1 MYYNISKNYECNMK
15 DKNFIS
21 SALKVIEIESK
32 AVMSLSNQIQPDFES
47 LCSNILDIKGKLIL
61 MGIGKSGHI
70 AQKISATLSS
80 TGTSSFFIHPT
91 EAAHGDLGMISKQ
104 DAILILS
111 NSGQTKEIIEILP
124 ALKRSTT
131 NIFTLTNNDQS
142 TIAKAGK
149 INLVINADE
158 EACPL
163 DLAPTSSTTIAL
175 VFGDALAIA
184 LLEARGFGKDD
195 FAKSHPAGQ
204 LGKKLTTLV
213 QDLAVM
219 NEQTPIVNQATYLK
233 DALMVITE
241 KKLGVTLVS
250 NEEKVIGIFT
260 DGDLRRCLNNEI
272 DLNKT
277 PIKDVMTT
285 NFKSIQSDAL
295 AIDAAEIMEKDKIF
309 SLVVN
314 SSTNGGNSMG
324 IITMHQLLEAGII

>member
-1 MYYNISKNYECNMK
+1 MK

-21 SALKVIEIESK
+21 SALKVIEIESS
-32 AVMSLSNQIQPDFES
+32 AVASLKNQIKPDFED
-47 LCSNILDIKGKLIL
+47 LCFNILNTKGKLIL

-80 TGTSSFFIHPT
+80 TGTASFFIHPT
-91 EAAHGDLGMISKQ
+91 EAAHGDLGMINKKDS
-104 DAILILS
+104 ILILS
-111 NSGQTKEIIEILP
+111 NSGETKEIIEILP
-124 ALKRSTT
+124 ALKRSTS
-131 NIFTLTNNDQS
+131 NIFTLTNNYQS

-149 INLVINADE
+149 INLVISADE

-184 LLEARGFGKDD
+184 LLEARGFSKDD

-219 NEQTPIVNQATYLK
+219 NEKAPMVDLNTSLK
-233 DALMVITE
+233 EALMVVTE

-250 NEEKVIGIFT
+250 NEKKIVGVFT
-260 DGDLRRCLNNEI
+260 DGDLRRCLNDEVDI
-272 DLNKT
+272 NKT
-277 PIKDVMTT
+277 PIKDVMTIK
-285 NFKSIQSDAL
+285 FKSIESKAL
-295 AIDAAEIMEKDKIF
+295 AIDAAEIMEKNKIF
-309 SLVVN
+309 TLVVH
-314 SSTNGGNSMG
+314 SSNQNEEPTG

>member
-1 MYYNISKNYECNMK
+1 MK
-15 DKNFIS
+15 DKNFIN
-21 SALKVIEIESK
+21 SALSVIEIESK
-32 AVMSLSNQIQPDFES
+32 AVMNLRNQIQSDFES
-47 LCSNILDIKGKLIL
+47 LCSNILQIKGKLIL

-91 EAAHGDLGMISKQ
+91 EAAHGDLGMINKK
-104 DAILILS
+104 DAILLLS
-111 NSGQTKEIIEILP
+111 NSGETKEIIEILP
-124 ALKRSTT
+124 ALKRSTA

-149 INLVINADE
+149 INLVISAEE

-163 DLAPTSSTTIAL
+163 NLAPTSSTTIAL

-184 LLEARGFGKDD
+184 LLEARGFSKDD

-213 QDLAVM
+213 QDLAAT
-219 NEQTPIVNQATYLK
+219 NEKAPIVNEAISLK
-233 DALMVITE
+233 DALIEITE

-250 NEEKVIGIFT
+250 DGKKVVGIFT
-260 DGDLRRCLNNEI
+260 DGDLRRCLNDDV

-285 NFKSIQSDAL
+285 NFKSIKCNDL
-295 AIDAAEIMEKDKIF
+295 AIDAAEIMEKNKIF

-314 SSTNGGNSMG
+314 SSINQTDSIG

>member
-1 MYYNISKNYECNMK
+1 MK

-21 SALKVIEIESK
+21 SAMKVIKIESN
-32 AVMSLSNQIQPDFES
+32 AVRSLSNQIKPDFED
-47 LCSNILDIKGKLIL
+47 LCSKILNIEGKLIL

-91 EAAHGDLGMISKQ
+91 EAAHGDLGMISKK
-104 DAILILS
+104 DSILILS
-111 NSGQTKEIIEILP
+111 NSGETKEIIEILP
-124 ALKRSTT
+124 ALKRSTS
-131 NIFTLTNNDQS
+131 NIFTLTNNNKS
-142 TIAKAGK
+142 TIAKAGT
-149 INLVINADE
+149 INLTIKADE

-184 LLEARGFGKDD
+184 LLEARGFSKDD

-219 NEQTPIVNQATYLK
+219 NEKVPMVDQTTSLK
-233 DALMVITE
+233 EALMVVTE
-241 KKLGVTLVS
+241 KKLGLTLVL
-250 NEEKVIGIFT
+250 NKKKIVGVFT
-260 DGDLRRCLNNEI
+260 DGDLRRCLNDEVDIN
-272 DLNKT
+272 NT
-277 PIKDVMTT
+277 PIKDVMTIK
-285 NFKSIQSDAL
+285 FKSIDSNAL
-295 AIDAAEIMEKDKIF
+295 AIDAAEIMEKNKIF

-314 SSTNGGNSMG
+314 SSTHKEDTIG

>member
-1 MYYNISKNYECNMK
+1 MK
-15 DKNFIS
+15 EKNFIS
-21 SALKVIEIESK
+21 SALNVIEIESK
-32 AVMSLSNQIQPDFES
+32 AVMSLRNQIHSDFDN
-47 LCSNILDIKGKLIL
+47 LCTNILNIEGKLIL

-111 NSGQTKEIIEILP
+111 NSGETKEIIEILP
-124 ALKRSTT
+124 ALKRSTS
-131 NIFTLTNNDQS
+131 NIFTLTNDKQS
-142 TIAKAGK
+142 TIAKAGN
-149 INLVINADE
+149 INLIVSADE

-219 NEQTPIVNQATYLK
+219 NDKAPMVDQATSLK
-233 DALMVITE
+233 NALMVITE
-241 KKLGVTLVS
+241 KKLGVTLVL
-250 NEEKVIGIFT
+250 NKKKMVGIFT
-260 DGDLRRCLNNEI
+260 DGDLRRCLNNEV

-285 NFKSIQSDAL
+285 NFKSIKSNAL
-295 AIDAAEIMEKDKIF
+295 AIDAAEIMEKNKIF

-314 SSTNGGNSMG
+314 SSKTKADSVGL
-324 IITMHQLLEAGII
+324 ITMHQLLEAGII

>member
-1 MYYNISKNYECNMK
+1 MK
-15 DKNFIS
+15 DKNFIN
-21 SALKVIEIESK
+21 SALSVIEIESK
-32 AVMSLSNQIQPDFES
+32 AVMNLRNQIRSDFES
-47 LCSNILDIKGKLIL
+47 LCLNILQIKGKLIL

-91 EAAHGDLGMISKQ
+91 EAAHGDLGMINKK
-104 DAILILS
+104 DAILLLS
-111 NSGQTKEIIEILP
+111 NSGETKEIIEILP
-124 ALKRSTT
+124 ALKRSTA
-131 NIFTLTNNDQS
+131 NIFTLTNNNQS

-149 INLVINADE
+149 INLVINAEE

-163 DLAPTSSTTIAL
+163 NLAPTSSTTIAL

-184 LLEARGFGKDD
+184 LLEARGFSKDD

-213 QDLAVM
+213 QDLAAT
-219 NEQTPIVNQATYLK
+219 NDRAPIVNETISLK
-233 DALMVITE
+233 DALIEVTE

-250 NEEKVIGIFT
+250 DSKKVVGIFT
-260 DGDLRRCLNNEI
+260 DGDLRRCLNDDV

-285 NFKSIQSDAL
+285 NFKSIKCNDL
-295 AIDAAEIMEKDKIF
+295 AIDAAEIMEKNKIF

-314 SSTNGGNSMG
+314 SSTNQTDSIG

>member
-1 MYYNISKNYECNMK
+1 MK
-15 DKNFIS
+15 DKNFIN
-21 SALKVIEIESK
+21 SALSVIEIESK
-32 AVMSLSNQIQPDFES
+32 AVMNLRNQIQSDFES
-47 LCSNILDIKGKLIL
+47 LCSNILQIKGKLIL

-91 EAAHGDLGMISKQ
+91 EAAHGDLGMINKK
-104 DAILILS
+104 DAILLLS
-111 NSGQTKEIIEILP
+111 NSGETKEIIEILP
-124 ALKRSTT
+124 ALKRSTA
-131 NIFTLTNNDQS
+131 NIFTLTNNNQS

-149 INLVINADE
+149 INLVINAEE

-163 DLAPTSSTTIAL
+163 NLAPTSSTTIAL

-184 LLEARGFGKDD
+184 LLEARGFSKDD

-213 QDLAVM
+213 QDLAAT
-219 NEQTPIVNQATYLK
+219 NDKAPIVNEAISLK
-233 DALMVITE
+233 DALIEVTE

-250 NEEKVIGIFT
+250 DGKKVVGIFT
-260 DGDLRRCLNNEI
+260 DGDLRRCLNDDV

-285 NFKSIQSDAL
+285 NFKSIKCNDL
-295 AIDAAEIMEKDKIF
+295 AIDAAEIMEKNKIF

-314 SSTNGGNSMG
+314 SSTNQTDSIG

>member
-1 MYYNISKNYECNMK
+1 MK

-21 SALKVIEIESK
+21 SAMKVIKIESN
-32 AVMSLSNQIQPDFES
+32 AVRSLSNQIKPDFED
-47 LCSNILDIKGKLIL
+47 LCSKILNTEGKLIL

-91 EAAHGDLGMISKQ
+91 EAAHGDLGMISKK
-104 DAILILS
+104 DSILILS
-111 NSGQTKEIIEILP
+111 NSGETKEIIEILP
-124 ALKRSTT
+124 ALKRSTS
-131 NIFTLTNNDQS
+131 NIFTLTNNNKS
-142 TIAKAGK
+142 TIAKAGT
-149 INLVINADE
+149 INLTIKADE

-184 LLEARGFGKDD
+184 LLEARGFSKDD

-219 NEQTPIVNQATYLK
+219 NEKVPMVDQTTSLK
-233 DALMVITE
+233 EALMVVTE
-241 KKLGVTLVS
+241 KKLGLTLVL
-250 NEEKVIGIFT
+250 NKKKIVGVFT
-260 DGDLRRCLNNEI
+260 DGDLRRCLNDEVDIN
-272 DLNKT
+272 NT
-277 PIKDVMTT
+277 PIKDVMTIK
-285 NFKSIQSDAL
+285 FKSIDSNAL
-295 AIDAAEIMEKDKIF
+295 AIDAAEIMEKNKIF
-309 SLVVN
+309 SLIVN
-314 SSTNGGNSMG
+314 SSTHKKDIIG

>member
-1 MYYNISKNYECNMK
+1 MK
-15 DKNFIS
+15 DKNFIN
-21 SALKVIEIESK
+21 SALSVIEIESK
-32 AVMSLSNQIQPDFES
+32 AVMNLRNQIRSDFES
-47 LCSNILDIKGKLIL
+47 LCLNILQIKGKLIL

-91 EAAHGDLGMISKQ
+91 EAAHGDLGMINKE
-104 DAILILS
+104 DAILLLS
-111 NSGQTKEIIEILP
+111 NSGETKEIIEILP
-124 ALKRSTT
+124 ALKRSTA
-131 NIFTLTNNDQS
+131 NIFTLTNNNQS

-149 INLVINADE
+149 INLVINAEE

-163 DLAPTSSTTIAL
+163 NLAPTSSTTIAL

-184 LLEARGFGKDD
+184 LLEARGFSKDD

-213 QDLAVM
+213 KDIAAT
-219 NEQTPIVNQATYLK
+219 NDKAPIVNEVISLK
-233 DALMVITE
+233 DALIEVTE

-250 NEEKVIGIFT
+250 DSKKVVGIFT
-260 DGDLRRCLNNEI
+260 DGDLRRCLNDDV

-285 NFKSIQSDAL
+285 NFKSIKCNDL
-295 AIDAAEIMEKDKIF
+295 AIDAAEIMEKNKIF

-314 SSTNGGNSMG
+314 SSTNQADSIG

>member
-1 MYYNISKNYECNMK
+1 MK
-15 DKNFIS
+15 DKNFIN
-21 SALKVIEIESK
+21 SALSVIEIESK
-32 AVMSLSNQIQPDFES
+32 AVMNLRNQIQSDFEN
-47 LCSNILDIKGKLIL
+47 LCSNILQIKGKLIL

-91 EAAHGDLGMISKQ
+91 EAAHGDLGMINKK

-111 NSGQTKEIIEILP
+111 NSGETKEIIEILP
-124 ALKRSTT
+124 ALKRSTA

-149 INLVINADE
+149 INLVINAEE

-163 DLAPTSSTTIAL
+163 NLAPTSSTTIAL

-184 LLEARGFGKDD
+184 LLEARGFSKDD

-213 QDLAVM
+213 QDLAAT
-219 NEQTPIVNQATYLK
+219 NDKAPIVNEAISLK
-233 DALMVITE
+233 DALIEVTE

-250 NEEKVIGIFT
+250 DSKKVVGIFT
-260 DGDLRRCLNNEI
+260 DGDLRRCLNDDV

-277 PIKDVMTT
+277 PIKDVMTKD
-285 NFKSIQSDAL
+285 FKSIKCNDL
-295 AIDAAEIMEKDKIF
+295 AIDAAEIMEKNKIF
-309 SLVVN
+309 SLVVY
-314 SSTNGGNSMG
+314 SSTNQTDSIG

>member
-1 MYYNISKNYECNMK
+1 MK

-21 SALKVIEIESK
+21 SALKVIEIESS
-32 AVMSLSNQIQPDFES
+32 AVASLKNQIKPDFED
-47 LCSNILDIKGKLIL
+47 LCLNILNTRGKLIL

-80 TGTSSFFIHPT
+80 TGTASFFIHPT
-91 EAAHGDLGMISKQ
+91 EAAHGDLGMINKKDS
-104 DAILILS
+104 ILILS
-111 NSGQTKEIIEILP
+111 NSGETKEIIEILP
-124 ALKRSTT
+124 ALKRSTS
-131 NIFTLTNNDQS
+131 NIFTLTNNNQS

-149 INLVINADE
+149 INLVISADE

-184 LLEARGFGKDD
+184 LLEARGFSKDD

-219 NEQTPIVNQATYLK
+219 NEKAPMVDLNTSLK
-233 DALMVITE
+233 EALMVVTE

-250 NEEKVIGIFT
+250 NEKKIVGVFT
-260 DGDLRRCLNNEI
+260 DGDLRRCLNDEVDI
-272 DLNKT
+272 NKT
-277 PIKDVMTT
+277 PIKDVMTIKY
-285 NFKSIQSDAL
+285 KSIESKAL
-295 AIDAAEIMEKDKIF
+295 AIDAAEIMEKNKIF
-309 SLVVN
+309 TLVVH
-314 SSTNGGNSMG
+314 SSNQNEEPTG

>member
-1 MYYNISKNYECNMK
+1 MK
-15 DKNFIS
+15 DKNFIN
-21 SALKVIEIESK
+21 SALSVIEIESK
-32 AVMSLSNQIQPDFES
+32 AVMNLRNQIQSDFES
-47 LCSNILDIKGKLIL
+47 LCSNILQIKGKLIL

-91 EAAHGDLGMISKQ
+91 EAAHGDLGMINKK
-104 DAILILS
+104 DAVLLLS
-111 NSGQTKEIIEILP
+111 NSGETKEIIEILP
-124 ALKRSTT
+124 ALKRSTA
-131 NIFTLTNNDQS
+131 NIFTLTNNNQS

-149 INLVINADE
+149 INLVINAKE

-163 DLAPTSSTTIAL
+163 NLAPTSSTTIAL

-184 LLEARGFGKDD
+184 LLDARGFSKDD

-213 QDLAVM
+213 QDLAAT
-219 NEQTPIVNQATYLK
+219 NEKVPIVNEAISLK
-233 DALMVITE
+233 DALIEITE

-250 NEEKVIGIFT
+250 DGKKVVGIFT
-260 DGDLRRCLNNEI
+260 DGDLRRCLNDDV

-285 NFKSIQSDAL
+285 NFKSIKCNDL
-295 AIDAAEIMEKDKIF
+295 AIDAAEIMEKNKIF

-314 SSTNGGNSMG
+314 SSINQTDSIG
-324 IITMHQLLEAGII
+324 IITMHQLLEAGMI

>member
-1 MYYNISKNYECNMK
+1 MKN
-15 DKNFIS
+15 KNFIS
-21 SALKVIEIESK
+21 SALRVIEIESQ
-32 AVMSLSNQIQPDFES
+32 AVMSLSKQIQPDFEN
-47 LCSNILDIKGKLIL
+47 LCKEILKIKGKLIL

-104 DAILILS
+104 DAIFILS
-111 NSGQTKEIIEILP
+111 NSGETKEIIEILS
-124 ALKRSTT
+124 ALKRSTG
-131 NIFTLTNNDQS
+131 NIFTLTNNNQS
-142 TIAKAGK
+142 TIARAGK
-149 INLVINADE
+149 VNLVINADE

-184 LLEARGFGKDD
+184 LLEARGFSKDD

-204 LGKKLTTLV
+204 LGKKLTMLV

-219 NEQTPIVNQATYLK
+219 NEKAPIVSQTTSLK
-233 DALMVITE
+233 EALMVVTE

-250 NEEKVIGIFT
+250 NKNKVVGIFT
-260 DGDLRRCLNNEI
+260 DGDLRRCLNNEV
-272 DLNKT
+272 DLKNT

-285 NFKSIQSDAL
+285 NFKSIKSDAL
-295 AIDAAEIMEKDKIF
+295 AIDAAEIMEKNKIF

-314 SSTNGGNSMG
+314 PKINKTKSIG

>member
-1 MYYNISKNYECNMK
+1 MK
-15 DKNFIS
+15 DKNFIN
-21 SALKVIEIESK
+21 SALSVIEIESK
-32 AVMSLSNQIQPDFES
+32 AVMNLRNQIQSDFES
-47 LCSNILDIKGKLIL
+47 LCSNILQIKGKLIL

-91 EAAHGDLGMISKQ
+91 EAAHGDLGMINKK

-111 NSGQTKEIIEILP
+111 NSGETKEIIEILP
-124 ALKRSTT
+124 ALKRSTA
-131 NIFTLTNNDQS
+131 NIFTLTNNNQS

-149 INLVINADE
+149 INLVINAEE

-163 DLAPTSSTTIAL
+163 NLAPTSSTTIAL

-184 LLEARGFGKDD
+184 LLEARGFSKDD

-213 QDLAVM
+213 QDLAAT
-219 NEQTPIVNQATYLK
+219 NEKAPIVNEAISLK
-233 DALMVITE
+233 DALIEVTE

-250 NEEKVIGIFT
+250 DSKKVVGIFT
-260 DGDLRRCLNNEI
+260 DGDLRRCLNDDV

-285 NFKSIQSDAL
+285 NFKSIKCNDL
-295 AIDAAEIMEKDKIF
+295 AIDAAEIMEKNKIF
-309 SLVVN
+309 SLVIN
-314 SSTNGGNSMG
+314 SSTNQTDSIG

>member
-1 MYYNISKNYECNMK
+1 MK
-15 DKNFIS
+15 DKDFIS
-21 SALKVIEIESK
+21 SALKVIEIESN
-32 AVMSLSNQIQPDFES
+32 AVKSLSNQIKPDFMD
-47 LCSNILDIKGKLIL
+47 LCSNILNTQGKLIL

-80 TGTSSFFIHPT
+80 TGTASFFIHPT
-91 EAAHGDLGMISKQ
+91 EAAHGDLGMINKEDS
-104 DAILILS
+104 ILILS
-111 NSGQTKEIIEILP
+111 NSGETKEIIEILP
-124 ALKRSTT
+124 ALKRSTS
-131 NIFTLTNNDQS
+131 NIFTLTNSNQS

-184 LLEARGFGKDD
+184 LLEARGFSKDD

-219 NEQTPIVNQATYLK
+219 NEKAPMVDQTTSLK
-233 DALMVITE
+233 DALMEVTG
-241 KKLGVTLVS
+241 KKLGLTLVL
-250 NEEKVIGIFT
+250 NKKKIVGVFT
-260 DGDLRRCLNNEI
+260 DGDLRRCLNDEVDIN
-272 DLNKT
+272 NT
-277 PIKDVMTT
+277 PIKDVMTST
-285 NFKSIQSDAL
+285 FKSIESNAL
-295 AIDAAEIMEKDKIF
+295 AIDAAEMMEKYKIF

-314 SSTNGGNSMG
+314 SSTHKEDTIG
-324 IITMHQLLEAGII
+324 IITMHQLLEAGMI

>member
-1 MYYNISKNYECNMK
+1 MK

-21 SALKVIEIESK
+21 SALKVIEIESS
-32 AVMSLSNQIQPDFES
+32 AVASLKNQIKPDFED
-47 LCSNILDIKGKLIL
+47 LCLNILNTKGKLIL

-80 TGTSSFFIHPT
+80 TGTASFFIHPT
-91 EAAHGDLGMISKQ
+91 EAAHGDLGMINKKDS
-104 DAILILS
+104 ILILS
-111 NSGQTKEIIEILP
+111 NSGETKEIIEILP
-124 ALKRSTT
+124 ALKRSTS
-131 NIFTLTNNDQS
+131 NIFTLTNNNQS

-149 INLVINADE
+149 INLVISADE

-184 LLEARGFGKDD
+184 LLEARGFSKDD

-219 NEQTPIVNQATYLK
+219 NEKAPMVDLNTSLKEALIV
-233 DALMVITE
+233 VTE

-250 NEEKVIGIFT
+250 NEKKIVGVFT
-260 DGDLRRCLNNEI
+260 DGDLRRCLNDEVDI
-272 DLNKT
+272 NKT
-277 PIKDVMTT
+277 PIKDVMTIK
-285 NFKSIQSDAL
+285 FKSIESKAL
-295 AIDAAEIMEKDKIF
+295 AIDAAEIMEKNKIF
-309 SLVVN
+309 TLVVH
-314 SSTNGGNSMG
+314 SSNQNEEPTG

>member
-1 MYYNISKNYECNMK
+1 MK
-15 DKNFIS
+15 DKNFIN
-21 SALKVIEIESK
+21 SALSVIEIESK
-32 AVMSLSNQIQPDFES
+32 AVMNLRNQIRSDFES
-47 LCSNILDIKGKLIL
+47 LCSNILQIKGKLIL

-91 EAAHGDLGMISKQ
+91 EAAHGDLGMINKK
-104 DAILILS
+104 DAILLLS
-111 NSGQTKEIIEILP
+111 NSGETKEIIEILP
-124 ALKRSTT
+124 ALKRSTA

-149 INLVINADE
+149 INLVINAEE

-163 DLAPTSSTTIAL
+163 NLAPTSSTTIAL

-184 LLEARGFGKDD
+184 LLDARGFSKDD

-213 QDLAVM
+213 QDLAAT
-219 NEQTPIVNQATYLK
+219 NDKAPIVNEAISLK
-233 DALMVITE
+233 DALIEVTE

-250 NEEKVIGIFT
+250 DGKKVVGIFT
-260 DGDLRRCLNNEI
+260 DGDLRRCLNDDV

-285 NFKSIQSDAL
+285 NFKSIECNDL
-295 AIDAAEIMEKDKIF
+295 AIDAAEIMEKNKIF

-314 SSTNGGNSMG
+314 SSTNQADSIG